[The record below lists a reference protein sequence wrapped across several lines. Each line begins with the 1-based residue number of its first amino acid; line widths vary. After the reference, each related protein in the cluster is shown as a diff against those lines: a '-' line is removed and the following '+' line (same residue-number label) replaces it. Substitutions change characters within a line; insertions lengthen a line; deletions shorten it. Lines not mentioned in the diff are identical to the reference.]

1 MNAPP
6 GRRRLVFIG
15 LVVVLAAVGVYL
27 TSTAGRERAE
37 PRAATTPTA
46 ASASTAPSTPPATAP
61 GTPRPG
67 ASGEFDV
74 YPLLPFDKTE
84 LTQAADAAV
93 RFGNAYGTYR
103 YDEAPNA
110 YTDRLAG
117 LATTELRDEL
127 ARNSGAAAG
136 RQQLTERKMVA
147 TATTSLT
154 KLRGFG
160 EDSVTFEADVAQ
172 KTTTTS
178 GDSSK
183 TTAYAIT
190 LTRDAGVWKVFDFQ
204 PADAGQEGDVG

>member
-1 MNAPP
+1 MDATP

-15 LVVVLAAVGVYL
+15 LVVILAAVGVYV

-37 PRAATTPTA
+37 PDAAGTPTA
-46 ASASTAPSTPPATAP
+46 RSASTAPTTAP
-61 GTPRPG
+61 STPRPD

-117 LATTELRDEL
+117 LATTELKQEL
-127 ARNSGAAAG
+127 GRNSGAAAG
-136 RQQLTERKMVA
+136 RQQLAERKMVA
-147 TATTSLT
+147 TATTRLT

-178 GDSSK
+178 DEVSK